1 MSGAGWVYL
10 VGAGPGDPGLVT
22 ARGLALV
29 RSCDV
34 LLYDR
39 LVPPELLEEAPNAE
53 RIFVGKRPGEE
64 HSRQLVADA
73 LMIERAK
80 GGAMVV
86 RLKGGDPFVFGRGAE
101 ELELLVQSEVPFE
114 VVPGVT
120 SATSAAA
127 YAGIPVTH
135 RGVARNFAVLTAN
148 EEAEGSIPWDQMA
161 TGPDTL
167 VLMMGVRA
175 LRSAAGRLI
184 SRGRDP
190 QTPAAVVEWGT
201 LPRQRVVT
209 GPLEKIGELAADA
222 GIRSPA
228 TTYIGEVVKL
238 RDTITWF
245 ERRPLH
251 GVRVVVTRAKHQA
264 QAFGDILAESGAEVI
279 YLPAI
284 EIVDP
289 ESFVDVDLAA
299 KKLAEGLYAWVVFTS
314 ANGLE
319 KFFERIDACGYDA
332 RAFART
338 KVAAVGSV
346 TATMLAERGIK
357 ADFVPETFT
366 AEALSAEMDRG
377 VGRVLLPRVENGP
390 TDIVELLRGAGWTPE
405 DCATYRNVL
414 GSASLPSV
422 ERVRAGR
429 YDVVTFASASATRAF
444 VELVGDPQELG
455 LGVESE
461 PDRLSVACI
470 GPRTA
475 EAARALGFRVDVVAE
490 EHTAQGLNHA
500 LIEHFSAPAAADLA
514 DEDDEDTADAEGPE
528 GSQADDGTMEP

>member
-1 MSGAGWVYL
+1 MNGAGWVYL

-22 ARGLALV
+22 ARGLTLI

-39 LVPPELLEEAPNAE
+39 LVPPQLLDEAPDAE
-53 RIFVGKRPGEE
+53 CIFVGKRPGEE

-80 GGAMVV
+80 AGAMVV
-86 RLKGGDPFVFGRGAE
+86 RLKGGDPFVFGRGGE
-101 ELELLVQSEVPFE
+101 ELELLVQADVPFE

-120 SATSAAA
+120 SVTSAAA

-135 RGVARNFAVLTAN
+135 RGMARNFAVLTAN

-175 LRSAAGRLI
+175 LRRVAERLI
-184 SRGRDP
+184 AKGRDP

-209 GPLEKIGELAADA
+209 GPLEKIGELASDA
-222 GIRSPA
+222 GIRPPA

-238 RDTITWF
+238 RDTISWF

-279 YLPAI
+279 YLPTI

-289 ESFVDVDLAA
+289 ETFVDVDLAA
-299 KKLAEGLYAWVVFTS
+299 KKLAEGLYAWVVFSS

-319 KFFERIDACGYDA
+319 KFFERIDACGYDS

-346 TATMLAERGIK
+346 TATMLEERGIK
-357 ADFVPETFT
+357 ADFLPETFT
-366 AEALSAEMDRG
+366 AEALTASMDRG

-390 TDIVELLRGAGWTPE
+390 TDILQLLRGAGWTPE
-405 DCATYRNVL
+405 ECATYRNVL
-414 GSASLPSV
+414 GSASQPSL

-429 YDVVTFASASATRAF
+429 YDVVTFASASAARAF

-455 LGVESE
+455 LAPESE
-461 PDRLSVACI
+461 PGHLSVACI

-475 EAARALGFRVDVVAE
+475 DAARELGFRVEVVAD

-500 LIEHFSAPAAADLA
+500 LIEHFSAPASEELSDDDLEDASDPEAAPA
-514 DEDDEDTADAEGPE
+514 DG
-528 GSQADDGTMEP
+528 GTMEP